1 MSARSLKKT
10 GLQKN
15 GRAALGD
22 SGNPFT
28 WWLGYSNQV
37 LGSTGHHSGDV
48 EILTCKKG
56 LYRFEAG
63 KLFPQ
68 RARSCIFGFRL
79 QPHNSAIVI

>member
-28 WWLGYSNQV
+28 WWLGYLNQV
-37 LGSTGHHSGDV
+37 LGGTGHHSLVMLRFLHGGRGC
-48 EILTCKKG
+48 TG
-56 LYRFEAG
+56 L
-63 KLFPQ
+63 
-68 RARSCIFGFRL
+68 RL
-79 QPHNSAIVI
+79 ANFFHRGLDPVFLAFDCNHTTLPL